1 MCSNIVE
8 RSRSDTR
15 DAIRT
20 AAEELYA
27 EHGIN
32 GVTTRGLAEAAGVNM
47 AAVNYHFGNKDNLSL
62 QVFRDVC
69 RRTVLRRLASLDR
82 LEARA
87 AETGVPLKVSE
98 IVEAFVD
105 AYVNDDDPKSGI
117 LLAHFVLKHRVEP
130 NEWTTAIVA
139 EELDELALR
148 FIAALNR
155 AAPHLTPKEAHW
167 RYHLMVGAI
176 LMTLSD
182 QSTGG
187 RIARLSD
194 GLCKPVDRAEFRREM
209 IAFLSDAFGT
219 GGAQPHS

>member
-1 MCSNIVE
+1 MRLNHLD

-15 DAIRT
+15 DAIRA

-32 GVTTRGLAEAAGVNM
+32 GVTTRALAERASVNM
-47 AAVNYHFGNKDNLSL
+47 AAVNYHFGNKDNLTL
-62 QVFRDVC
+62 EVFRDVC
-69 RRTVLRRLASLDR
+69 RRTVIRRLESLDR
-82 LEARA
+82 IEAQA
-87 AETGVPLKVSE
+87 KATGTPARIAE

-105 AYVNDDDPKSGI
+105 AYVNEDDPQSGI
-117 LLAHFVLKHRVEP
+117 LLAEFVLKHRVEP
-130 NEWTTAIVA
+130 NEWTRAIVA

-148 FIAALNR
+148 YIAALNA
-155 AAPHLTPKEAHW
+155 AAPHLTPREAHW

-182 QSTGG
+182 EATGG

-194 GLCKPVDRAEFRREM
+194 GLCAPENRMEFRREM
-209 IAFLSDAFGT
+209 VAFLSDAFGRGEPQT
-219 GGAQPHS
+219 